1 MAKSF
6 LEAARERAKQ
16 PSAVMSAQ
24 NNLQTGMATTANTA
38 AVTQDSRQGNAG
50 EVPALVRDPL
60 SPTTPAPTDNERGG
74 TPMAEDPDR
83 ARDAKDA
90 TKTDEAILAEVAAA
104 IQPAYEPY
112 QPVEGDYKALRLN
125 QFFKSNAFRIAP
137 NADGWYHPKDE
148 EEAEMLAYYATKHG
162 LVEAFKK

>member
-1 MAKSF
+1 MGKSF

-16 PSAVMSAQ
+16 PSAVLAPGQS
-24 NNLQTGMATTANTA
+24 NLQTGMATTANTA
-38 AVTQDSRQGNAG
+38 AQQDSGQGNAG
-50 EVPALVRDPL
+50 ETPTIVRNPL
-60 SPTTPAPTDNERGG
+60 SPTTPAPVDNERGG
-74 TPMAEDPDR
+74 VPMAEDPDR
-83 ARDAKDA
+83 ARDSADA

-125 QFFKSNAFRIAP
+125 QFFKSTALRVAP

-148 EEAEMLAYYATKHG
+148 EEASLLAYYATKHG
-162 LVEAFKK
+162 LVEAFTK